1 MSRTLL
7 LAWAS
12 PAPGAE
18 DAFHEW
24 YDSVHIPQVSA
35 LLSVA
40 GEVRRY
46 RLGPPEE
53 AARYLA
59 VYDLGEGADPR
70 VAAVRLGQ
78 ATESGALTMTPAMDI
93 SDNAPQ
99 IQFVT
104 AVS

>member
-1 MSRTLL
+1 M
-7 LAWAS
+7 
-12 PAPGAE
+12 
-18 DAFHEW
+18 
-24 YDSVHIPQVSA
+24 HIPQVSA
-35 LLSVA
+35 LLSVV

-46 RLGPPEE
+46 RLGLNEGTD
-53 AARYLA
+53 RYLA
-59 VYDLGEGADPR
+59 VYDLGEDTDPQ

-104 AVS
+104 SVS